1 MSGLTLLCSYP
12 KSGNTWL
19 RALLDE
25 IQGRIGDF
33 RLRPGLSIPI
43 ISLRRHFD
51 ELMGVDSSE
60 LTVGE
65 IALARA
71 AYCRALAQASDLPRI
86 WKVHDCFHPPRKDIE
101 PFFPPDALVSVVYI
115 VRDPRDVAVSFANHF
130 DETIDEAIACMSNEE
145 LKVACSVSGLKPQL
159 SQYLSSWS
167 DHVESW
173 LDAPGVK
180 LHLMRYEDMQADPE
194 ETFAAALRFLGIE
207 FTQERLAQA
216 LAACRFDVLQTLEAE
231 GGFSERPPGVE
242 KFFRRG
248 VAGGWRD
255 SLSENQATRIVAA
268 HGRVMRRLG
277 YIA

>member
-19 RALLDE
+19 RAVLSE
-25 IQGRIGDF
+25 IEGASLKLHG
-33 RLRPGLSIPI
+33 GLPFGMPAI
-43 ISLRRHFD
+43 RRYFD
-51 ELMGVDSSE
+51 EFMGIDSSE
-60 LTVGE
+60 LTADE

-71 AYCRALAQASDLPRI
+71 AYCRALAEAADLPRI

-101 PFFPPDALVSVVYI
+101 PPFPPDALSAVVYI

-130 DETIDEAIACMSNEE
+130 GKTIDEAIARMADEE
-145 LKVACSVSGLKPQL
+145 TRISRSVFALKPQL

-167 DHVESW
+167 GHVESW
-173 LDAPGVK
+173 LDAPGIK
-180 LHLMRYEDMQADPE
+180 LHLLRYEDMLADPE
-194 ETFAAALRFLGIE
+194 KTFAAALDFLGIE
-207 FTQERLAQA
+207 FTRESLAQA
-216 LAACRFDVLQTLEAE
+216 LHACRFEVLQASEAE
-231 GGFSERPPGVE
+231 EGFSERPPGVE

-255 SLSENQATRIVAA
+255 TLSENQAAHIVAA

-277 YIA
+277 YLS